1 MLHALCSL
9 QRSHDRSLQRPV
21 RRHWQKLRGKDSE
34 SKLLK
39 RRIVVSGSSHAAA
52 PRVTLTS
59 RSSCQC
65 LGHGHVRLRASWPSA
80 AASFRLGAETRPA
93 CATPGHTD
101 RRLRSS
107 LGARNLLYLVKVQ
120 SDNSPRL
127 QVDYREGARTSQD
140 RCSASVSDVRRAARA
155 LPPSGQWLGVIRRL
169 AGVGIYRG
177 VFGHR
182 YSA

>member
-21 RRHWQKLRGKDSE
+21 RRHWQKLRGKDSESKLLNRGKDSE

-93 CATPGHTD
+93 CATPGHTN
-101 RRLRSS
+101 RRLRSP
-107 LGARNLLYLVKVQ
+107 LGARIFLYLVKYSPTIVP
-120 SDNSPRL
+120 DNSPPL
-127 QVDYREGARTSQD
+127 QVLVQTVDY
-140 RCSASVSDVRRAARA
+140 
-155 LPPSGQWLGVIRRL
+155 
-169 AGVGIYRG
+169 
-177 VFGHR
+177 
-182 YSA
+182 